1 MGHGMAEFCE
11 GKKVET
17 IDDYNLY
24 THYVAGLVG
33 LGLTGLFVDS
43 KLEPQ
48 ELGKCQDLANR
59 MGLFLQRINIL
70 KDYLTDV
77 KEGRLYW
84 PKEIWSLYVNP
95 GDDVSVLAQP
105 ENLSRALACLNH
117 LCADALE
124 LVPDT
129 LEYLSR
135 LEEPSI
141 FRFAAIPQLMA
152 IATLVEFFNNPL
164 LFQKHGNKIRRG
176 LAVKLILSA
185 QDMESLKGIYFDY
198 ALKLNEK
205 NRLGLGRNPHDK
217 SFLRISSG
225 CSNVCFLFLMN
236 IY

>member
-1 MGHGMAEFCE
+1 MGYGMAEFCA

-43 KLEPQ
+43 KLESP
-48 ELGKCQDLANR
+48 ELGECQDLANR

-84 PKEIWSLYVNP
+84 PKEIWSLYVDK
-95 GDDVSVLAQP
+95 GEDVSVLARP

-135 LEEPSI
+135 LEESSV

-152 IATLVEFFNNPL
+152 MATLVEFYNNPL
-164 LFQKHGNKIRRG
+164 LFQKPGNKIRRG

-185 QDMESLKGIYFDY
+185 KDMESLKGIYFDY
-198 ALKLNEK
+198 AMQLNAK
-205 NRLGLGRNPHDK
+205 NREGLGRNTYDK
-217 SFLRISSG
+217 TFLRISSG
-225 CSNVCFLFLMN
+225 CANV
-236 IY
+236 